1 MNTKEQDEN
10 YSTNENQAE
19 EISEIY
25 ERQSRRY
32 SKNLDQSGDETNW
45 VIILCGLA
53 AFHCHIIR
61 AISKFKRGKVFS
73 QSGSF
78 PE

>member
-32 SKNLDQSGDETNW
+32 SKNLDQSGDETN
-45 VIILCGLA
+45 
-53 AFHCHIIR
+53 
-61 AISKFKRGKVFS
+61 
-73 QSGSF
+73 
-78 PE
+78 